1 MTLALLGLAAAP
13 SAQAQTTRPVATQ
26 VIRPQVEDTQ
36 PVDGEAGETDAPQAP
51 AAEAAGPLPQFDL
64 SQLPEPVARMRA
76 AILRAAVT
84 GDIEAL
90 RPVIESNELPPL
102 FSYGEISDPI
112 VFLKNAS
119 GDADGYEI
127 LAVLTEILD
136 AGYVRINPG
145 TDQELYVWPWF
156 AEWPLEALSPSQTV
170 QLLTLVTAS
179 DLETMRQFGAYIFW
193 RVGIG
198 PDGTWHYFIAGD

>member
-1 MTLALLGLAAAP
+1 M
-13 SAQAQTTRPVATQ
+13 
-26 VIRPQVEDTQ
+26 
-36 PVDGEAGETDAPQAP
+36 
-51 AAEAAGPLPQFDL
+51 PQFDL